1 MNSYRS
7 AREQASSSVKLMLA
21 AVVAL
26 ATALTG
32 LALAAT
38 PASASLPNNNPTAPT
53 TVKAAADASSTTTL
67 DVSWTAATS
76 PDGTSPITGYTVT
89 STPGSFQCT
98 TTGAT
103 TCNVTGLTNKTA
115 YTFTVTATN
124 QYGTS
129 AASTAST
136 SVNAGYPGIPT
147 NVTAVRVANVP
158 NATTGQITVS
168 WTVPNNGGSALTTQ
182 TATSNTGSKTCTD
195 NSHITAGTTASC
207 VVTGLAVAIAY
218 TFNVK
223 GVNTNGTGPTSA
235 PTSPSVNPYTL
246 PLAPTGMS
254 ATGGNASASVSFTA
268 PSRTNSGAISSYT
281 VTATDTTTA
290 GNGGQTATGSASPI
304 TVTGLTNGDSYTFTV
319 TATAVDG
326 TGPAS
331 AASAGVYIGRAS
343 APTAVTAATGNGQA
357 TVSWTAPSLTGTGIT
372 GYTVTATDTTT
383 AGNGGQTA
391 SGASSPVTVTG
402 LTNGDSY
409 TFTVIATT
417 ANGDSPASVPSA
429 AVNIGRPNAP
439 TTVKAAADASST
451 TTLDVSWTAAT
462 SPDGTSPITGYTVTS
477 TPGSFQCT
485 TTGATT
491 CNVTGLTNKTAY
503 TFTVTATNQYGTSA
517 ASTASTSVNAGY
529 PGIPTN
535 VTAVRVANVP
545 NATTGQ
551 ITVSWT
557 VPNNGG
563 SALTTQTATSNTGS
577 KTCTDNSH
585 ITAGTTAS
593 CVVTGLAVAIAYTF
607 NVKGVNT
614 NGTGPTSAP
623 TSPSVN
629 PYTLPL
635 APTGVSATKGNA
647 SASVSFT
654 APSTTNSGAIS
665 SYTVTATDTTT
676 AGNGGQ
682 TATGSASPITVTGL
696 TNGDSYTFTVAA
708 TAVDGTG
715 PESSASAAVIPSTV
729 PGTATNATATAG
741 NTSASVAFT
750 PPGNGGSAITSYTVT
765 ATDTTTAGNGGQTA
779 TGSASPINV
788 TGLTNGDSY
797 TFTVVATNANGDG
810 VASDASNSVTPSGLP
825 GVATDV
831 TATAGNQSVEV
842 SWTAASDNG
851 SSITGYTVSDGSGHT
866 CTTAETSCTV
876 TGLTNGDSYTF
887 TVVATNANGDGSASW
902 DSNSATPNTAP
913 DAPTNVS
920 GTVDHGQSMI
930 SWTPGS
936 DNGSPITVY
945 TASVVGDP
953 SLTCT
958 YTVPLVGPETDEC
971 LITGLAD
978 KTTYTFEVTATNAAG
993 TSEAGTS
1000 SSVTTLSVPDA
1011 PTAVTASLVAG
1022 HPGRVL
1028 VSWSAAVD
1036 NGSPIVNYSAS
1047 IYSGL
1052 YACAPTT
1059 ALSCTIDGVPAG
1071 WGRSF
1076 YVTAT
1081 NALGTGDRGYA
1092 EHLDVVWPTT
1102 PPRSVKAINVA
1113 GHPGQVT
1120 VSWAIPRLLNAG
1132 DVLRY
1137 DVTNAA
1143 GTYSCWTTGLS
1154 CTISGVNPGS
1164 RVFAVTATNAGG
1176 TSPSSAWAPL
1186 DVVWPPTAPRNVS
1199 ASNVSGHPGKVLISW
1214 TAPASNMGGSILHY
1228 DVANALGNY
1237 TCAPTTELSCTIS
1250 GVAKG
1255 IRVFSVTAT
1264 NVAGTSTKTWSAGLD
1279 IAS

>member
-7 AREQASSSVKLMLA
+7 TREQASSYVKLMLA

-32 LALAAT
+32 LALTAT
-38 PASASLPNNNPTAPT
+38 PSSARPPGGP
-53 TVKAAADASSTTTL
+53 TTTL
-67 DVSWTAATS
+67 PAGLPNSAT
-76 PDGTSPITGYTVT
+76 
-89 STPGSFQCT
+89 
-98 TTGAT
+98 
-103 TCNVTGLTNKTA
+103 NVTVAQVSPLAAN
-115 YTFTVTATN
+115 
-124 QYGTS
+124 
-129 AASTAST
+129 ASTAS
-136 SVNAGYPGIPT
+136 
-147 NVTAVRVANVP
+147 
-158 NATTGQITVS
+158 ITVS
-168 WTVPNNGGSALTTQ
+168 WTVPDNRNSTITSQ
-182 TATSNTGSKTCTD
+182 TATSSGSARTCSDNTHVTT
-195 NSHITAGTTASC
+195 GTTASC
-207 VVTGLAVAIAY
+207 TMSGLTTG
-218 TFNVK
+218 
-223 GVNTNGTGPTSA
+223 
-235 PTSPSVNPYTL
+235 
-246 PLAPTGMS
+246 
-254 ATGGNASASVSFTA
+254 TA
-268 PSRTNSGAISSYT
+268 YT
-281 VTATDTTTA
+281 VTVRVT
-290 GNGGQTATGSASPI
+290 NGVGSSSANSASFRPQ
-304 TVTGLTNGDSYTFTV
+304 TM
-319 TATAVDG
+319 
-326 TGPAS
+326 PA
-331 AASAGVYIGRAS
+331 
-343 APTAVTAATGNGQA
+343 APTDVTAATGNGEA
-357 TVSWTAPSLTGTGIT
+357 TVSWTAPSGTGTGGSAIT
-372 GYTVTATDTTT
+372 AYTVAATDTTT

-477 TPGSFQCT
+477 SPGSFQCT

-491 CNVTGLTNKTAY
+491 CNVTGLTSSAAY

-529 PGIPTN
+529 PGTPTN

-551 ITVSWT
+551 IKVSWT
-557 VPNNGG
+557 VPKNGG
-563 SALTTQTATSNTGS
+563 SALTTQTATSNTDS
-577 KTCTDNSH
+577 KTCTDNTH
-585 ITAGTTAS
+585 ITVGTTAS
-593 CVVTGLAVAIAYTF
+593 CVVTGLAVATAYTF
-607 NVKGVNT
+607 TVVATNANGDGVASDASNSVT
-614 NGTGPTSAP
+614 PATVPGAP
-623 TSPSVN
+623 TI
-629 PYTLPL
+629 
-635 APTGVSATKGNA
+635 GSATAGDA
-647 SASVSFT
+647 SASVTFT
-654 APSTTNSGAIS
+654 GPSSNGGSAITG
-665 SYTVTATDTTT
+665 YTVTATDTTT

-682 TATGSASPITVTGL
+682 TATGSASPIT
-696 TNGDSYTFTVAA
+696 
-708 TAVDGTG
+708 
-715 PESSASAAVIPSTV
+715 
-729 PGTATNATATAG
+729 
-741 NTSASVAFT
+741 
-750 PPGNGGSAITSYTVT
+750 
-765 ATDTTTAGNGGQTA
+765 
-779 TGSASPINV
+779 V

-825 GVATDV
+825 GVATNV

-842 SWTAASDNG
+842 SWTPASDNG

-978 KTTYTFEVTATNAAG
+978 KTTYTFEVTATNDAG

-1011 PTAVTASLVAG
+1011 PTTVTASLVAG

-1071 WGRSF
+1071 RGRSF

-1102 PPRSVKAINVA
+1102 PPLSVKAINVA

-1132 DVLRY
+1132 NVLRY

-1176 TSPSSAWAPL
+1176 TSPSSAWAAL

-1199 ASNVSGHPGKVLISW
+1199 ASNVAGHPGKVLISW